1 MKRIFLFLL
10 IAALVLLPVT
20 AAFADGEAEPYA
32 VPDYV
37 ARTDGGKP
45 TLIDECGLLTPEEAR
60 SLSERLAG
68 IGSRYRCDV
77 IVVVVPDIGSRTPEE
92 YADDYFDYNGYGYGA
107 TPDATGK
114 TVDGDGI
121 LLLLS
126 MAERDYWISTSGYGI
141 TAFTDYGI
149 QNDLEPAILQYLRI
163 NDYSRAFH
171 AFADR
176 CETLLDMARAGMPYD
191 VTHVVVDPRYMTET
205 DLRTANLRSEELD
218 PNGRIA
224 AYFFRIDSAD
234 DLDGFAARFMDDR
247 VHESSYI
254 LFAAN
259 AKEHRTYVRGS
270 AALEKFDEADLKAIE
285 EAVVP
290 YLDAGDTNGAV
301 TTYLDRCESIFKRRP
316 INVIALIASLFGG
329 GILGLA
335 PVSSMKRQMTSV
347 SKQTSADSYLAPQ
360 SFVLTQNSDV
370 LLGSH
375 VSRSVH
381 VVQTSS
387 GSGNRRGGSGGGF
400 HGGSTTHTSSS
411 GGTHGGH
418 GGKF

>member
-1 MKRIFLFLL
+1 MKRIFVLLL
-10 IAALVLLPVT
+10 IAALALLPVS
-20 AAFADGEAEPYA
+20 AAFADGETEPFE
-32 VPDYV
+32 VPDYI
-37 ARTDGGKP
+37 AKTDGGKP
-45 TLIDECGLLTPEEAR
+45 TLVDECGLLTESEAEA
-60 SLSERLAG
+60 LSKRLAE
-68 IGSRYRCDV
+68 IGSMYQCDV
-77 IVVVVPDIGSRTPEE
+77 IVVTVPDLGNKTAEE
-92 YADDYFDYNGYGYGA
+92 YADDYFDYHGYGYGA
-107 TPDATGK
+107 KPDASGT
-114 TVDGDGI
+114 TVDGDGV

-126 MAERDYWISTSGYGI
+126 MADRDFAVSTSGYGI

-149 QNDLEPAILQYLRI
+149 QTYLEPAFLPYLGN
-163 NDYSRAFH
+163 NDYNQGFLV
-171 AFADR
+171 FAND
-176 CETLLDMARAGMPYD
+176 CEKLLDMARSGIPYD
-191 VTHVVVDPRYMTET
+191 VTHIVADPLYMTQTE
-205 DLRTANLRSEELD
+205 LKNANARSEDYE
-218 PNGRIA
+218 PNYGIA
-224 AYFFRIDSAD
+224 AYFFRIAD
-234 DLDGFAARFMDDR
+234 ANDLDAFAKRFMSER
-247 VHESSYI
+247 VSEGDCI

-259 AKEHRTYVRGS
+259 ATEHKIFLRGS
-270 AALEKFDEADLKAIE
+270 DAEQKFDDADLKAIE

-316 INVIALIASLFGG
+316 INVLALVASLFGG
-329 GILGLA
+329 GVLGLA

-387 GSGNRRGGSGGGF
+387 GGGRGGSGGGF
-400 HGGSTTHTSSS
+400 HGGSSTHTSSS

-418 GGKF
+418 SGKF